1 MFILKTIPTFLSEFE
16 CSELINEYS
25 QLCSNKA
32 EYYSREQ
39 GLIVNTKVRDSK
51 VVFVSNKLIETKI
64 TEELKKHIS
73 IKGHHFIGLEKL
85 QFTKYD
91 LNGHYDWHR
100 DSDSNYANNRYFS
113 VVIPLNMN
121 YENGELLCKD
131 LNNNIITLEK
141 KTGNMHIFSST
152 LLHKVTNVTYGIRY
166 SLVTWISLEKIKNF
180 KNSLI

>member
-1 MFILKTIPTFLSEFE
+1 MYILKTIPTFLSEIE

-25 QLCSNKA
+25 NLCSNKA
-32 EYYSREQ
+32 EYYSKGK
-39 GLIVNTKVRDSK
+39 GLVVNTKVRDSK
-51 VVFVSNKLIETKI
+51 IIFISNQSIEKKI

-73 IKGHHFIGLEKL
+73 IKGHTFIGLEKL

-100 DSDSNYANNRYFS
+100 DSDNNYANNRYFS
-113 VVIPLNMN
+113 VVIPLNVD

-141 KTGNMHIFSST
+141 KIGNMHIFSSILSHT
-152 LLHKVTNVTYGIRY
+152 VTNVTYGVRY
-166 SLVTWISLEKIKNF
+166 SLVTWISLEKIKDF

>member
-1 MFILKTIPTFLSEFE
+1 MFILKTIPTFLPEIE
-16 CSELINEYS
+16 CSELINQYS

-32 EYYSREQ
+32 EYYSKKE
-39 GLIVNTKVRDSK
+39 GLIVNTRVRDSK
-51 VVFVSNKLIETKI
+51 IIFVSNESIETKI
-64 TEELKKHIS
+64 AEELKKHIS
-73 IKGHHFIGLEKL
+73 IKGHKFIGLEKL

-91 LNGHYDWHR
+91 LDGHYDWHM
-100 DSDSNYANNRYFS
+100 DSDINYANNRYFS
-113 VVIPLNMN
+113 VVIPLNMD

-152 LLHKVTNVTYGIRY
+152 LLHKVTNVTYGVRY
-166 SLVTWISLEKIKNF
+166 SLVTWISLEKIKDF